1 MFWAYDKN
9 KEGDFMG
16 KMEKLKRHLDK
27 FIPVYVPI
35 LMVIGLWVGLP
46 LHHWITLNKS
56 FFSVLNLIVV
66 LTMIYPMMVG
76 LNMGKMKNS
85 FKMWKLLLFGLVMG
99 LIYPPLIM
107 YLLSFVIPLNHYL
120 AFGLILA
127 VAVPCSS
134 MSIAYTGLSKAN
146 TELATILVAI
156 SFILALITVPFWLSI
171 FGSSYHVPAP
181 MFQILKTIIMI
192 VVIPMTLGYATR
204 ETIIAKKGKKAFSR
218 AKSAFPVMSLLGM
231 YAIIFLIFMEKA
243 TMIVEKWR
251 AITIALVPLSL
262 YYAITLVFLT
272 LIDIWFKVR
281 YRDHMAITFTSVGKN
296 EGTAM
301 AIALGAGI
309 GLAAVPA
316 AITPLLQI
324 PFLVTYMKLH
334 WKIAQMFAKRSST
347 LVNSYELR
355 EVEEYE
361 K

>member
-1 MFWAYDKN
+1 MKME
-9 KEGDFMG
+9 KREIG
-16 KMEKLKRHLDK
+16 KMEKFKKHLDK

-35 LMVIGLWVGLP
+35 AMVVGLLLGLP
-46 LHHWITLNKS
+46 LHHQIAASKS
-56 FFSVLNLIVV
+56 IFSILNLLVV
-66 LTMIYPMMVG
+66 LSMIYPMMVG
-76 LNMGKMKNS
+76 LNMGEMKNS

-99 LIYPPLIM
+99 LIYPPVIM
-107 YLLSFVIPLNHYL
+107 YLLSLIIPLNSYL

-156 SFILALITVPFWLSI
+156 SFILALITVPMWLSV

-204 ETIIAKKGKKAFSR
+204 ESILLKGGKKSF
-218 AKSAFPVMSLLGM
+218 AKAKASFPVMSLLGM

-243 TMIVEKWR
+243 TMIVGKWH
-251 AITIALVPLSL
+251 AILIALAPLSL
-262 YYAITLVFLT
+262 YYAITLILLT
-272 LIDIWFKVR
+272 LVDVAFKVR

-334 WKIAQMFAKRSST
+334 WKIAGRFAKRSPQ
-347 LVNSYELR
+347 LVNEYELH
-355 EVEEYE
+355 EIEEE
-361 K
+361 IEEA

>member
-1 MFWAYDKN
+1 MNEKR
-9 KEGDFMG
+9 EIG
-16 KMEKLKRHLDK
+16 KMEKLKKHLDK

-35 LMVIGLWVGLP
+35 AMVVGLLLGLP
-46 LHHWITLNKS
+46 LHHQIVASKAI
-56 FFSVLNLIVV
+56 FSVLNLLVV

-76 LNMGKMKNS
+76 LNMGEMKNS

-99 LIYPPLIM
+99 LIYPPVVM
-107 YLLSFVIPLNHYL
+107 YLLSLIIPVNSYL

-156 SFILALITVPFWLSI
+156 SFILALVTVPFWLSI

-204 ETIIAKKGKKAFSR
+204 ESILLKGGKKAFSK
-218 AKSAFPVMSLLGM
+218 AKASFPVMSLLGM

-243 TMIVEKWR
+243 TMIIGKWH
-251 AITIALVPLSL
+251 AILIALAPLSL
-262 YYAITLVFLT
+262 YYAITLTFLT
-272 LIDIWFKVR
+272 LIDVAFKVR

-334 WKIAQMFAKRSST
+334 WKIAGLFAKKSPT
-347 LVNSYELR
+347 LVNEYELH
-355 EVEEYE
+355 EIEEE
-361 K
+361 IEEA

>member
-1 MFWAYDKN
+1 MNKMKN
-9 KEGDFMG
+9 MG
-16 KMEKLKRHLDK
+16 KTEKLKKHLDK

-35 LMVIGLWVGLP
+35 LMTIGLFIGLP
-46 LHHWITLNKS
+46 LHHQITMNKS
-56 FFSVLNLIVV
+56 IFSILNLIVV

-76 LNMGKMKNS
+76 LNMSEMKNS
-85 FKMWKLLLFGLVMG
+85 FRMWKLLLFGLVMG
-99 LIYPPLIM
+99 LVYPPVIM
-107 YLLSFVIPLNHYL
+107 YLLSLIIPLNSYL

-146 TELATILVAI
+146 TELSTILVAI
-156 SFILALITVPFWLSI
+156 SFILALVTVPFWLSI

-204 ETIIAKKGKKAFSR
+204 ESILIKKGKKAFSK
-218 AKSAFPVMSLLGM
+218 AKASFPVMSLLGM

-243 TMIVEKWR
+243 TMIIGKWH
-251 AITIALVPLSL
+251 AILIALAPLSL
-262 YYAITLVFLT
+262 YYAITLTFLT
-272 LIDIWFKVR
+272 MIDVAFRVR

-316 AITPLLQI
+316 AITPLIQI

-334 WKIAQMFAKRSST
+334 WKIAGIFAKKSLA
-347 LVNSYELR
+347 LVSEYELH
-355 EVEEYE
+355 ELEES
-361 K
+361 